1 MREEPIGL
9 IAGGGRLPVLQ
20 AQGLRA
26 AGRSVACVGFR
37 GMTDPALRPLCDR
50 FVEIGYT
57 RIGGWV
63 RCLRRFGARQAI
75 MVGTVNKADMYLSKW
90 AQARSIMP
98 DPTGLLFWFVQSR
111 RDRRSQAMLTALAD
125 LLDRKGIELID
136 TTAYIP
142 DHLASEG
149 VMTARGPTPAQQA
162 DIDFGWPV
170 LMRMNDLDIGQ
181 AIALKDRNIL
191 AVEAIEGTAQMITRA
206 GGLCRKGGWTLL
218 KGPDAEKDLR
228 FDVPSIGLETI
239 AQLEAAG
246 ATCLAVAAGKVILMD
261 KPQVLKAAEKAGIAV
276 VGIALEA

>member
-1 MREEPIGL
+1 MGL

-26 AGRSVACVGFR
+26 AGRSVACVAFR

-50 FVEIGYT
+50 FVEVGYT

-75 MVGTVNKADMYLSKW
+75 MVGTVNKADMYESKLT
-90 AQARSIMP
+90 QARRIMP
-98 DPTGLLFWFVQSR
+98 DPTGLLFWFGQAR
-111 RDRRSQAMLTALAD
+111 RDRRSQALLASLAE

-142 DHLASEG
+142 DHLAREG
-149 VMTARGPTPAQQA
+149 AMTWRAPTAAQQA

-170 LMRMNDLDIGQ
+170 LIRMNDLDIGQ

-191 AVEAIEGTAQMITRA
+191 AVEAIEGTAKMIARA
-206 GGLCRKGGWTLL
+206 GALCRKGGWTLL
-218 KGPDAEKDLR
+218 KGPDAAKDLR

-239 AQLEAAG
+239 EQLEAAG

-261 KPQVLKAAEKAGIAV
+261 KPQVLAAADRAGIAV
-276 VGIALEA
+276 VGV